1 MKFLLHPA
9 VQFIARLILGG
20 IFIYASIDKILH
32 PGDFAKAVANYKAL
46 ASPVLINLVGVI
58 LPWCELLAG
67 AFLIVRVWAKGAWT
81 VLTGLTAVFIVLIA
95 VTMIRGI
102 DVNCGCFS
110 ATGATKVGLDLLV
123 RDILLLVPAALAFPG
138 LRRSGAKLEAG
149 DSNLEPLASS
159 LEPRASSLDS

>member
-20 IFIYASIDKILH
+20 VFIYASIDKILH
-32 PGDFAKAVANYKAL
+32 PGDFAKAVANYKVL
-46 ASPVLINLVGVI
+46 TSPVLINLVGVI

-67 AFLIVRVWAKGAWT
+67 VLLIVRVWAKGAWT

-95 VTMIRGI
+95 VTMARGI

-110 ATGATKVGLDLLV
+110 TTGASKVGMDLLV
-123 RDILLLVPAALAFPG
+123 RDVLLLIPAALAFLG
-138 LRRSGAKLEAG
+138 LRQTRVE
-149 DSNLEPLASS
+149 EPLGDPMPAIA
-159 LEPRASSLDS
+159 PADQG